1 MKEKSIK
8 KNILL
13 STLYQVLILIIPF
26 ITAPYISR
34 VIGVEGVGIYS
45 YTLSIQTYFSMF
57 AALGTVTYG
66 TREIARVRKDK
77 SKVSKLFWEIEL
89 LTIITS
95 FICLILW
102 VILIGLSKNYR
113 IYFLILTLNLF
124 NTMFDISWLYSGLE
138 EFKYTILK
146 NALFKI
152 LGVILLFIFIKSPKD
167 LNLYIL
173 IMSLTTLLG
182 TMTMW
187 LYLPK
192 FIEKVNFKELKILP
206 HFKQTL
212 IYFVPTI
219 ATSVYTVLDKTLIG
233 AITNNAS
240 ENGYYEQATKIINM
254 TKALTFTSL
263 NMVLGS
269 RISYLFAEKK
279 IDEVKKRINT
289 SLNYILFFG
298 CGMMFGLIGISDNFI
313 PLFFG
318 KGYDKVILLTRLM
331 SPLLIII
338 GISNC
343 MGSQYYTPAGLKS
356 KSSKFIIVGSI
367 INLVLNLILI
377 PRYWSLGAIIATIIA
392 ELTITILYIKNSN
405 DFTSFKMI
413 FKISWKKIISG
424 IIMLILVMTINL
436 LKLSKILKIIIQVP
450 IGFLIY
456 LVVLYIM
463 KDSFIMDTKKY
474 INSLILKR
482 RLKI

>member
-8 KNILL
+8 KNIML

-57 AALGTVTYG
+57 AALGTITYG

-102 VILIGLSKNYR
+102 LILIGISKNYK

-206 HFKQTL
+206 HLKQTL
-212 IYFVPTI
+212 IYFIPTV
-219 ATSVYTVLDKTLIG
+219 ATSVYMVLDKTLIG
-233 AITNNAS
+233 TITNNAS

-269 RISYLFAEKK
+269 RISYLFAKK
-279 IDEVKKRINT
+279 KVAEIKKRINT
-289 SLNYILFFG
+289 SLNYILFIG
-298 CGMMFGLIGISDNFI
+298 CGIMFGLIGVSNNFV

-318 KGYDKVILLTRLM
+318 NGYDKVIMLIQLM
-331 SPLLIII
+331 SPLIIII

-356 KSSKFIIVGSI
+356 KSSKFIIVGAI
-367 INLVLNLILI
+367 INLILNLILI
-377 PRYWSLGAIIATIIA
+377 PKFWSLGAIVATLIA
-392 ELTITILYIKNSN
+392 ELTITVLYVKNSN
-405 DFTSFKMI
+405 DFTNFNEL
-413 FKISWKKIISG
+413 FKIGYKKIVAG
-424 IIMLILVMTINL
+424 IFMLIIVMAINM
-436 LKLSKILKIIIQVP
+436 LSLSRVLKIVIQVP
-450 IGFLIY
+450 IGGLVY
-456 LVVLYIM
+456 LTTLYII
-463 KDSFIMDTKKY
+463 KDDFMMDIKKY
-474 INSLILKR
+474 INSSILKR
-482 RLKI
+482 REKV